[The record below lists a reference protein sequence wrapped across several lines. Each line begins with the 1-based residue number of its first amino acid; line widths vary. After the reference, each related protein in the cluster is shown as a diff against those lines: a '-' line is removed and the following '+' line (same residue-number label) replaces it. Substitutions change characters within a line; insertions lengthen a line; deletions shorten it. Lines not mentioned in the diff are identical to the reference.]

1 MHGKTTLPTITGGLF
16 SCFIF
21 ILMMVYSLTKLLQL
35 LQRHNPQVASFS
47 ENGVLDPSFEFNFR
61 DQDWRFAFAVEGY
74 LDRQTKQ
81 DSRYVKGLARIMWK
95 RKGVF
100 GNTIIPYHKC
110 TPEELDEFAPPTEDS
125 VGLFKMFKTS
135 KTRHLYCLD
144 WEKLGDELAIWGTEN
159 DETTYQR
166 FEYILVPCNYVHT
179 EYGSTNDYIKDECIA
194 DKEK

>member
-61 DQDWRFAFAVEGY
+61 DQDWRFAFVIEGF
-74 LDRQTKQ
+74 LDKEPKDDPQ
-81 DSRYVKGLARIMWK
+81 YVKGLARIFWH
-95 RKGVF
+95 RNGAE
-100 GNTIIPYHKC
+100 GETNIPYHKC
-110 TPEELDEFAPPTEDS
+110 TPEELDEFAPPRQES
-125 VGLFKMFKTS
+125 ASLLEIYKTS

-144 WEKLGDELAIWGTEN
+144 WEKVGNELAI
-159 DETTYQR
+159 
-166 FEYILVPCNYVHT
+166 L
-179 EYGSTNDYIKDECIA
+179 GS
-194 DKEK
+194 